1 MNESRERGALLAAD
15 DAERLLSGQVPGG
28 ADDDL
33 AGLVRLLVAAGEP
46 LPCRAE
52 DELAVLDA
60 FRQVRGAAA
69 SRPGDTRRRGAA
81 PLLAPQRTRRQVKAL
96 VGGVAAAFTL
106 SGVAI
111 AAQTGALPHP
121 FHSGG
126 APHRRPAPPVSVT
139 GTAPGTSPGA
149 NRPAG
154 TAGPAAGSPAGRNPA
169 APTHPAYP
177 AHPVTGSHSD
187 PDNRRLCESY
197 TQAARQGHQASVSI
211 RLRLSLAAGGDAKVD
226 SYCAAVIGAGTPTL
240 GAGPKPKSTPTS
252 TPTAAGP
259 SGSPVPTAT
268 AAPTPTA
275 PTATHH
281 TAAAHAT
288 ASPSV
293 TTPPA
298 ASSTGPHRH

>member
-15 DAERLLSGQVPGG
+15 DAERLLSGQAPGG
-28 ADDDL
+28 ADDEL

-60 FRQVRGAAA
+60 FRQVSAAG
-69 SRPGDTRRRGAA
+69 RPGDARRRGAA
-81 PLLAPQRTRRQVKAL
+81 PLLAPQRSRRQVKAL

-126 APHRRPAPPVSVT
+126 TPHRRPAPPVTVSD
-139 GTAPGTSPGA
+139 TAPGA

-169 APTHPAYP
+169 APTHPAHP
-177 AHPVTGSHSD
+177 THPVTGSHAD
-187 PDNRRLCESY
+187 TDNHGLCESY
-197 TQAARQGHQASVSI
+197 TQAAKQGHQASVSI
-211 RLRLSLAAGGDAKVD
+211 RLRLSQAAGGEAKVD
-226 SYCAAVIGAGTPTL
+226 SYCAAVIGAGTPTN

-252 TPTAAGP
+252 TPTTTPSP
-259 SGSPVPTAT
+259 SGSPSPAAT
-268 AAPTPTA
+268 TAPTPTA

-281 TAAAHAT
+281 TAAAHAS
-288 ASPSV
+288 ASPSPS
-293 TTPPA
+293 TSPA